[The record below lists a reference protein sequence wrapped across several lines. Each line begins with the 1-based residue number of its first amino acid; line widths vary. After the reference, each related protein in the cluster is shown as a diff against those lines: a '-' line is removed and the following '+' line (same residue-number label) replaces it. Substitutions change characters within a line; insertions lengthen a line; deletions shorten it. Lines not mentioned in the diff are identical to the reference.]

1 MASKLDRLQK
11 KGFKVNE
18 AALSKIARGD
28 QEPGGEYSEININDI
43 EENPDNALYRELDTE
58 EDIAL
63 LADDIRRAG
72 LLHNLVVFPK
82 TGVGGKYV
90 LLSGER
96 RLRALRLLVE
106 QDKREQEE
114 MQLQFDMSGIMQT
127 MKVQCKVV
135 RNLTENEKVVYID
148 SANLQVRGGISNERV
163 MRQAAARFVENLQKA
178 PYNLSAAEAKK
189 ALKEVSPLNS
199 RTIDKALSIQN
210 DLNPDLRRLL
220 DEEFLNRAECE
231 TYLRL
236 TLEEQ
241 ARAAAVFLKI
251 AALDPRSHER
261 RAIKDA
267 LTTAMLDVAV
277 ERRSMQERESVF
289 AAALQNAQ
297 DAIGQAKTQ
306 ENKAAA
312 VDKDHNFISA
322 KLPTTARKLRK
333 IAAAK
338 NIEAKIRSYTAEDRK
353 AMSDQ
358 MQELIAAAQE
368 LKALIDAVE

>member
-114 MQLQFDMSGIMQT
+114 KQLPNRMSEWQ
-127 MKVQCKVV
+127 KVQCKVV

-163 MRQAAARFVENLQKA
+163 MRQAAARFVENL
-178 PYNLSAAEAKK
+178 
-189 ALKEVSPLNS
+189 
-199 RTIDKALSIQN
+199 
-210 DLNPDLRRLL
+210 RRLL

-251 AALDPRSHER
+251 AALDPLSHER

>member
-96 RLRALRLLVE
+96 RLRALHLLVE

-114 MQLQFDMSGIMQT
+114 KQLPNRMSEWQ
-127 MKVQCKVV
+127 KVQCKVV

-189 ALKEVSPLNS
+189 
-199 RTIDKALSIQN
+199 R
-210 DLNPDLRRLL
+210 
-220 DEEFLNRAECE
+220 
-231 TYLRL
+231 
-236 TLEEQ
+236 
-241 ARAAAVFLKI
+241 
-251 AALDPRSHER
+251 
-261 RAIKDA
+261 
-267 LTTAMLDVAV
+267 
-277 ERRSMQERESVF
+277 
-289 AAALQNAQ
+289 
-297 DAIGQAKTQ
+297 
-306 ENKAAA
+306 
-312 VDKDHNFISA
+312 
-322 KLPTTARKLRK
+322 
-333 IAAAK
+333 
-338 NIEAKIRSYTAEDRK
+338 
-353 AMSDQ
+353 
-358 MQELIAAAQE
+358 
-368 LKALIDAVE
+368 

>member
-114 MQLQFDMSGIMQT
+114 KQLPNDMSELQ
-127 MKVQCKVV
+127 KVQCKV
-135 RNLTENEKVVYID
+135 
-148 SANLQVRGGISNERV
+148 
-163 MRQAAARFVENLQKA
+163 
-178 PYNLSAAEAKK
+178 
-189 ALKEVSPLNS
+189 
-199 RTIDKALSIQN
+199 
-210 DLNPDLRRLL
+210 
-220 DEEFLNRAECE
+220 
-231 TYLRL
+231 
-236 TLEEQ
+236 
-241 ARAAAVFLKI
+241 
-251 AALDPRSHER
+251 
-261 RAIKDA
+261 DA
-267 LTTAMLDVAV
+267 Q
-277 ERRSMQERESVF
+277 R
-289 AAALQNAQ
+289 
-297 DAIGQAKTQ
+297 
-306 ENKAAA
+306 
-312 VDKDHNFISA
+312 
-322 KLPTTARKLRK
+322 
-333 IAAAK
+333 
-338 NIEAKIRSYTAEDRK
+338 
-353 AMSDQ
+353 
-358 MQELIAAAQE
+358 
-368 LKALIDAVE
+368 

>member
-18 AALSKIARGD
+18 AALNKIARGD

-114 MQLQFDMSGIMQT
+114 KQLPNRMSEWQ
-127 MKVQCKVV
+127 KVQCKVV

-297 DAIGQAKTQ
+297 DAIDQAKTQ
-306 ENKAAA
+306 ESKAAA

>member
-114 MQLQFDMSGIMQT
+114 KQLPNRMSEWQ
-127 MKVQCKVV
+127 KVQCKVV

-261 RAIKDA
+261 RA
-267 LTTAMLDVAV
+267 MLDVAV

-312 VDKDHNFISA
+312 VVKDHNFISA

-338 NIEAKIRSYTAEDRK
+338 NVEAKIRSYTAEDRK

-368 LKALIDAVE
+368 LKALIDDVE

>member
-114 MQLQFDMSGIMQT
+114 KQLPNRMSEWQ
-127 MKVQCKVV
+127 KVQCKVV

-241 ARAAAVFLKI
+241 ARAAAMFLKI

-261 RAIKDA
+261 RA
-267 LTTAMLDVAV
+267 MLDVAV
-277 ERRSMQERESVF
+277 ERRSMQEREIVF